1 MTTSGLSFLMY
12 FTRSASGS
20 NDKLSDV
27 ENGPAA
33 INKVISVEP
42 TRRIKQEFSIEF
54 SAQNLSF
61 KCTKKKFYSMHNY
74 ILESKEK
81 NSLSLI

>member
-1 MTTSGLSFLMY
+1 MY

-33 INKVISVEP
+33 INKVISLEP
-42 TRRIKQEFSIEF
+42 TRREKQNSVINFQCKTCPSNAQKEFFFNANVCIRE
-54 SAQNLSF
+54 NL
-61 KCTKKKFYSMHNY
+61 
-74 ILESKEK
+74 
-81 NSLSLI
+81 LI

>member
-1 MTTSGLSFLMY
+1 MC

-33 INKVISVEP
+33 INTVISLEP
-42 TRRIKQEFSIEF
+42 TRREKQNSVQNFQCKTCPSI
-54 SAQNLSF
+54 AQ
-61 KCTKKKFYSMHNY
+61 KKFIQCKCIYNRELALIFDLDSVY
-74 ILESKEK
+74 I
-81 NSLSLI
+81 